1 MSLGTGSSLII
12 ASISAL
18 FMFSGMQMYLPWFI
32 TTHIRTIL
40 GGYLGSLL
48 FVFILTAIGNLET
61 IIFGKSFQI
70 KLFPEV
76 IFSLFLA
83 VVSSAVVHR
92 VAATTCVLFSIIQ
105 LHYINKYSQKVY
117 AVVVPTIASVHTGK
131 KKK

>member
-1 MSLGTGSSLII
+1 MRVILALGTGSSLII

-70 KLFPEV
+70 KLFPEGTTKHILIHFFLINFVLV

-92 VAATTCVLFSIIQ
+92 VAATTW
-105 LHYINKYSQKVY
+105 
-117 AVVVPTIASVHTGK
+117 
-131 KKK
+131 